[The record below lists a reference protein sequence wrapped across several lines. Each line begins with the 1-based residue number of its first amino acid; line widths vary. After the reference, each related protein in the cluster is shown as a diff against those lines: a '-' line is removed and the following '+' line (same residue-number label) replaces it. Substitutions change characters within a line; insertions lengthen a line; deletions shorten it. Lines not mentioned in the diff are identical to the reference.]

1 MWHQRL
7 KKCIGFV
14 ALALVWF
21 SPAAANAADNGFS
34 GGVTPSRFEMRGE
47 QGQLLRKS
55 LKIYNLG
62 ARPQQFNVKTVD
74 WQFSDAGEISFHE
87 PLAADSCRP
96 WVRLERHRI
105 NVVPDPQRPRNF
117 RFEIQVPE
125 GELDRECR
133 FAIMIESLDGDY
145 AANFAQGAVKLPIS
159 GRIAVIVYL
168 GIGDVASEIE
178 VGEVAVRR
186 NDNGRGYPS
195 IEVVNLGSA
204 HGRLDADLV
213 AADVEGRRVKLS
225 IATSPILPGQRRHLV
240 LTPQTEDEL
249 VYPVKVTGRVFT
261 DKGAATIKKTIQS
274 KRPGLLATK

>member
-7 KKCIGFV
+7 RKSALAV
-14 ALALVWF
+14 ALALAGM
-21 SPAAANAADNGFS
+21 SSAGANSADNGFS

-74 WQFSDAGEISFHE
+74 WRFSAAGEISFQE
-87 PLAADSCRP
+87 PLAADSCRQ

-145 AANFAQGAVKLPIS
+145 AANFAQGAVKMPIS

-168 GIGDVASEIE
+168 GVGDVAPEIE
-178 VGEVAVRR
+178 IGSIAVGR
-186 NDNGRGYPS
+186 DSKSGFPS
-195 IEVVNLGSA
+195 LEVVNRGSA
-204 HGRLDADLV
+204 HGRLDADLT
-213 AADVEGRRVKLS
+213 AADAEGNRVRLS
-225 IATSPILPGQRRHLV
+225 IATSPILPGQQRQLL
-240 LTPQTEDEL
+240 LTPQEQKEL
-249 VYPVKVTGRVFT
+249 VYPVHITGKVFT
-261 DKGAATIKKTIQS
+261 DKGSATIDQTLHTNRRS
-274 KRPGLLATK
+274 LLATK